1 MRRLFATFPIGAP
14 GFGLVLLRVV
24 AALLLQA
31 DASGHLALTQH
42 ASIPGVALILLSL
55 ALLVGLFTPVVAL
68 LGALV
73 ETAMLVTSASASIAM
88 MLQGPVICVAL
99 ALLGPGGY
107 SLDARLF
114 GSRVVVLHASDQ
126 PED

>member
-1 MRRLFATFPIGAP
+1 MRRLFGTFPTGAP
-14 GFGLVLLRVV
+14 GYGLVLLRAV
-24 AALLLQA
+24 AALSLQA
-31 DASGHLALTQH
+31 DASGHLVLTQH

-55 ALLVGLFTPVVAL
+55 ALLVGLFTPVLAL
-68 LGALV
+68 LAAAV
-73 ETAMLVTSASASIAM
+73 ETAMLGASASASIAL

-99 ALLGPGGY
+99 ALLGPGSY

-114 GSRVVVLHASDQ
+114 GSRVIVLHASDQ

>member
-1 MRRLFATFPIGAP
+1 MRRLFGTFPTGAP
-14 GFGLVLLRVV
+14 GCGLVLLRVV
-24 AALLLQA
+24 AALSLQA
-31 DASGHLALTQH
+31 DASGNLVLTQH

-68 LGALV
+68 LAAMI
-73 ETAMLVTSASASIAM
+73 EAAMLGSSTSPGMAL
-88 MLQGPVICVAL
+88 MLQGPVICVTL

>member
-1 MRRLFATFPIGAP
+1 MRRLFATFPTGAP
-14 GFGLVLLRVV
+14 GCGLVLLRVV
-24 AALLLQA
+24 AALSLQA
-31 DASGHLALTQH
+31 DASGHLVLTQH
-42 ASIPGVALILLSL
+42 ASIPGVALILLSI
-55 ALLVGLFTPVVAL
+55 ALLVGLLTPVVAL
-68 LGALV
+68 VAAAIEATMLG
-73 ETAMLVTSASASIAM
+73 TSASAGIAL
-88 MLQGPVICVAL
+88 MLQGPMICVAL

>member
-1 MRRLFATFPIGAP
+1 MRRLFGTFPTGAP
-14 GFGLVLLRVV
+14 GCGLVLLRVV
-24 AALLLQA
+24 AALSLQA
-31 DASGHLALTQH
+31 DASGHLVLTQH

-55 ALLVGLFTPVVAL
+55 ALLVGLFTPAVAL
-68 LGALV
+68 LAAV
-73 ETAMLVTSASASIAM
+73 IEAAMLGSGASIGIAL
-88 MLQGPVICVAL
+88 MLQGPLICVAL
-99 ALLGPGGY
+99 ALLGPGSY

>member
-1 MRRLFATFPIGAP
+1 MRRLFGTFPTAAP
-14 GFGLVLLRVV
+14 GCGLVLLRVV
-24 AALLLQA
+24 AALSLQA
-31 DASGHLALTQH
+31 DASGHLVLTQH

-68 LGALV
+68 LAAVV
-73 ETAMLVTSASASIAM
+73 EAAMLGSGASTSIAP
-88 MLQGPVICVAL
+88 MLQGPMICVAL

-114 GSRVVVLHASDQ
+114 GSRVVILHASDQ
-126 PED
+126 PKD

>member
-1 MRRLFATFPIGAP
+1 MRRLFATFPTGAP
-14 GFGLVLLRVV
+14 GCGLVLLRVV
-24 AALLLQA
+24 AALSLQA
-31 DASGHLALTQH
+31 DASGHLVLTQH

-55 ALLVGLFTPVVAL
+55 ALLAGLLTPIA
-68 LGALV
+68 ALV
-73 ETAMLVTSASASIAM
+73 AAAIEATMLGTGASASIAL
-88 MLQGPVICVAL
+88 MLQGPMICVSL

>member
-1 MRRLFATFPIGAP
+1 MRRLFATFPTGAP
-14 GFGLVLLRVV
+14 GCGLVLLRVV
-24 AALLLQA
+24 AALSLQA
-31 DASGHLALTQH
+31 DASGHLVLTQH
-42 ASIPGVALILLSL
+42 ASVPGVALILLSI

-68 LGALV
+68 VAAAIEATMLGTNESAGIAL
-73 ETAMLVTSASASIAM
+73 
-88 MLQGPVICVAL
+88 MLQGPMICVAL

-126 PED
+126 RED

>member
-1 MRRLFATFPIGAP
+1 MRRLFGTFPTGAP
-14 GFGLVLLRVV
+14 GCGLVLLRVV
-24 AALLLQA
+24 AALSLQA
-31 DASGHLALTQH
+31 DASGHLVLTQQ

-68 LGALV
+68 FAAV
-73 ETAMLVTSASASIAM
+73 IEAAMLGSSTSTGIAL
-88 MLQGPVICVAL
+88 MLQGPMLCVAL

-126 PED
+126 AED

>member
-1 MRRLFATFPIGAP
+1 
-14 GFGLVLLRVV
+14 
-24 AALLLQA
+24 
-31 DASGHLALTQH
+31 LTQH
-42 ASIPGVALILLSL
+42 ASIPGVASILLSL

-68 LGALV
+68 LAAAV
-73 ETAMLVTSASASIAM
+73 ETAMLGASASAGIAL

-99 ALLGPGGY
+99 ALLGPGSY

>member
-1 MRRLFATFPIGAP
+1 MRRLFGTFPTGAP
-14 GFGLVLLRVV
+14 GCGLVLLRVV
-24 AALLLQA
+24 AALSLQA
-31 DASGHLALTQH
+31 DASGQLVLTQH

-55 ALLVGLFTPVVAL
+55 ALLAGLFTPVVAL
-68 LGALV
+68 LAAAI
-73 ETAMLVTSASASIAM
+73 ETAMLGVSASASIAL
-88 MLQGPVICVAL
+88 MLQGSVICVAL
-99 ALLGPGGY
+99 ALLGPGSY

>member
-1 MRRLFATFPIGAP
+1 MRRLFATFPTGAP
-14 GFGLVLLRVV
+14 GCGLVLLRVV
-24 AALLLQA
+24 AALSLQA
-31 DASGHLALTQH
+31 DASGHLVLTQQ
-42 ASIPGVALILLSL
+42 ASIPGVALLLLSI

-68 LGALV
+68 VAAAIEATMLG
-73 ETAMLVTSASASIAM
+73 TSASAGIAL
-88 MLQGPVICVAL
+88 MLQGPMICVAL

>member
-1 MRRLFATFPIGAP
+1 MRRLFATFPTGAP
-14 GFGLVLLRVV
+14 GCGLVLLRVV
-24 AALLLQA
+24 AALSLQA
-31 DASGHLALTQH
+31 DASGHLVLTQH
-42 ASIPGVALILLSL
+42 ASVPGVALILLSI

-68 LGALV
+68 VAAAIEATMLG
-73 ETAMLVTSASASIAM
+73 TSASAGIAL
-88 MLQGPVICVAL
+88 MLQGPMICVAL

>member
-1 MRRLFATFPIGAP
+1 MRRLFATFPTGAP
-14 GFGLVLLRVV
+14 GCGLVLLRLV
-24 AALLLQA
+24 AALSLQA
-31 DASGHLALTQH
+31 DPSGHLALTQH

-68 LGALV
+68 LAAAIEATLLGVSGSAGIAL
-73 ETAMLVTSASASIAM
+73 T
-88 MLQGPVICVAL
+88 LQGPMICVAL

-126 PED
+126 AED

>member
-1 MRRLFATFPIGAP
+1 MRRLFGTFPTAAP
-14 GFGLVLLRVV
+14 GCGLVLLRVV
-24 AALLLQA
+24 AALSLQA
-31 DASGHLALTQH
+31 DASGHLVLTQH

-55 ALLVGLFTPVVAL
+55 ALLVGLFTPVAAL
-68 LGALV
+68 LAAV
-73 ETAMLVTSASASIAM
+73 IEAAMLDSGTSAGIAL
-88 MLQGPVICVAL
+88 MLQGPMICVAL

-114 GSRVVVLHASDQ
+114 GSRVVVLHASNQ

>member
-1 MRRLFATFPIGAP
+1 MRRLFATFPTGAP
-14 GFGLVLLRVV
+14 GCGLAVLRVV
-24 AALLLQA
+24 AALSLQA
-31 DASGHLALTQH
+31 DATGHVMLSQH

-55 ALLVGLFTPVVAL
+55 ALLVGLLTPIVAL
-68 LGALV
+68 LAAAIEASLFFTGAAV
-73 ETAMLVTSASASIAM
+73 GIALL
-88 MLQGPVICVAL
+88 LQGPMICVAL
-99 ALLGPGGY
+99 ALLGPGAY

>member
-1 MRRLFATFPIGAP
+1 MRRLFGTFPTGAP
-14 GFGLVLLRVV
+14 GCGLVLLRVV
-24 AALLLQA
+24 AALSLQA
-31 DASGHLALTQH
+31 DASGHLVLTQH

-68 LGALV
+68 LAAMI
-73 ETAMLVTSASASIAM
+73 EAAMLGSSTSAGMAL
-88 MLQGPVICVAL
+88 MLQGPVICVTL

>member
-1 MRRLFATFPIGAP
+1 MRRLFGTFPTGAP
-14 GFGLVLLRVV
+14 GCGLVLLRVV
-24 AALLLQA
+24 AALSLQA
-31 DASGHLALTQH
+31 DASGNLVLTQH
-42 ASIPGVALILLSL
+42 ASIPGVASILLSL

-68 LGALV
+68 LAAAV
-73 ETAMLVTSASASIAM
+73 ETAMLGASAPASIAL

-99 ALLGPGGY
+99 ALLGPGSY